1 MRYFLLAAFGLT
13 TTLAVAQSEQTP
25 KTPTP
30 GTHTA
35 LLATTQAQQYGAPVT
50 PAGAVPVQ
58 QLKTVLAGRDS
69 ARVKL
74 IGPIADVCRAEG
86 CWLTM
91 QPAPGQMMRVRFK
104 DHAFFVPKDIS
115 GKTAVVEGVVVHE
128 TVSVAQQRHYAEDAG
143 KSKQEIAA
151 ITKPVE
157 QYNFI
162 ADGVW
167 VK

>member
-1 MRYFLLAAFGLT
+1 MSNLAFGQTQSAVAVAAAT
-13 TTLAVAQSEQTP
+13 TTGHSYGTTV
-25 KTPTP
+25 TPT
-30 GTHTA
+30 GA
-35 LLATTQAQQYGAPVT
+35 L
-50 PAGAVPVQ
+50 PVQ
-58 QLKTVLAGRDS
+58 QLQTALAGRDS

-74 IGPIADVCRAEG
+74 TGTIADVCRAEG

-91 QPAPGQMMRVRFK
+91 QLAPGQSMRVRFK

-128 TVSVAQQRHYAEDAG
+128 TVSVAAQRHYAEDAG
-143 KSKQEIAA
+143 KSKKEIAA

-167 VK
+167 VQ

>member
-1 MRYFLLAAFGLT
+1 MRYFLLAALSLSC
-13 TTLAVAQSEQTP
+13 TLASAQTP
-25 KTPTP
+25 KTPMTPKP

-35 LLATTQAQQYGAPVT
+35 LLATTQAQTYGAPVT
-50 PAGAVPVQ
+50 PTGAVPVQ

-74 IGPIADVCRAEG
+74 VGPIADVCKAEG

-115 GKTAVVEGVVVHE
+115 GKTAVIEGVVVHE

-162 ADGVW
+162 ADGVR
-167 VK
+167 VQ